1 MPGAMPTGAA
11 QGYVPPQQSTPN
23 GSNTGSAIN
32 WSNISPVDV
41 GASAFANAPPST
53 FGYDPSVARFKAS
66 DAAATTLTQ
75 LQQRNARA
83 AAPDTSVA
91 STAAATAASASASTS
106 ATATSSSSGSVAVQ
120 EKSAGSAEAASIAS
134 ASAATASSS
143 TAGSSNGAAHKSASS
158 SSEREKAA
166 TGKPIVLNGVTFPY
180 TPYFSYPTMPNSVFT
195 NATAAELLGGEPVFE
210 GTNASHATGRRAA
223 IAAGPQTPGEDK
235 TLQLNKAIA
244 FFFDVNSTNYELSLT
259 VLSEKFRVS
268 HGKIKS
274 TLQK

>member
-1 MPGAMPTGAA
+1 MPTSAT
-11 QGYVPPQQSTPN
+11 QGYMPPQQSTPN
-23 GSNTGSAIN
+23 GSNTGAIN

-66 DAAATTLTQ
+66 DAAATKLTQ

-83 AAPDTSVA
+83 ATD
-91 STAAATAASASASTS
+91 AAATTTGAASASA
-106 ATATSSSSGSVAVQ
+106 AGSSSSASGAAAG
-120 EKSAGSAEAASIAS
+120 EKAGSSADAAANAS
-134 ASAATASSS
+134 SAPAASSS
-143 TAGSSNGAAHKSASS
+143 SSSHGAAHKTSS
-158 SSEREKAA
+158 DKPA
-166 TGKPIVLNGVTFPY
+166 TGKPIVLNGVTFPFV
-180 TPYFSYPTMPNSVFT
+180 PQFSYPTMPNSVFS
-195 NATAAELLGGEPVFE
+195 NATATELLSGESVFE
-210 GTNASHATGRRAA
+210 GTNASNATGRRAA

-274 TLQK
+274 TLQRYILLD